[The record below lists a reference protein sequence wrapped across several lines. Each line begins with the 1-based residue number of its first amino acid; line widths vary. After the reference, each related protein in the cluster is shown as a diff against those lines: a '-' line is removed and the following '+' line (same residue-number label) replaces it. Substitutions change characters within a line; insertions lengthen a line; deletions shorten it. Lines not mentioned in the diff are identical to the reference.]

1 MNAAGLH
8 GRMRMRMWVRAPMRA
23 RWLIAIA
30 AAVGAAAA
38 GAGVA
43 GPGATRE
50 LAVCADPS
58 ALPYSNT
65 RGEGFENRIA
75 RLLADDLKREL
86 RYVWNMQRRSF
97 LRRTLHSGSCD
108 VVIGLPQGLPGVL
121 TGKPYYT
128 SSYVVIT
135 ARERGLAWHDFDDP
149 VLRRLT
155 IGLQAIGAEG
165 ANTPPATSLAAR
177 GIVDRIVGFPMWAE
191 EDVESPPARL
201 VDAVAEGKVDTA
213 FVWGPIGGYFA
224 QRHGNA
230 LRVDTVLGDKAQP
243 DVSFTFAIALGVRK
257 GDGALLEELD
267 AAMARH
273 RGEIEALLK
282 DYGVPLVA
290 GAAPALQHADPR

>member
-1 MNAAGLH
+1 MMMNAGGA
-8 GRMRMRMWVRAPMRA
+8 RERIRRRP
-23 RWLIAIA
+23 RWLRAAFAAVWGA
-30 AAVGAAAA
+30 AAVTAASATAGTAAA
-38 GAGVA
+38 
-43 GPGATRE
+43 RE

-58 ALPYSNT
+58 ALPYSNS

-75 RLLADDLKREL
+75 RLLADDLKRDL

-108 VVIGLPQGLPGVL
+108 VVIGLPAGLPGVL

-128 SSYVVIT
+128 SSYVAIT
-135 ARERGLAWHDFDDP
+135 ARERGLVWHDFDNP
-149 VLRRLT
+149 LLRRLT

-201 VDAVAEGKVDTA
+201 VDAVAEGKVDAA

-230 LRVDTVLGDKAQP
+230 LRVDAVLGDAAQP
-243 DVSFTFAIALGVRK
+243 DVVFTFAIALGVRK
-257 GDGALLEELD
+257 GDGALLDVLD

-273 RGEIEALLK
+273 RGEIDALLK
-282 DYGVPLVA
+282 DYGVPLMA
-290 GAAPALQHADPR
+290 GAAPTPALPHADNR

>member
-1 MNAAGLH
+1 MTMMTNAAG
-8 GRMRMRMWVRAPMRA
+8 A
-23 RWLIAIA
+23 RQRIRRRPRWRLAALAAVWGAAFA
-30 AAVGAAAA
+30 AATA
-38 GAGVA
+38 GAGPA
-43 GPGATRE
+43 RE

-58 ALPYSNT
+58 ALPYSNS

-75 RLLADDLKREL
+75 RLLADDLKRDL
-86 RYVWNMQRRSF
+86 RYVWNLQRRSF

-108 VVIGLPQGLPGVL
+108 VVIGLPAGLPGVL
-121 TGKPYYT
+121 TGQPYYT
-128 SSYVVIT
+128 SSYVAIT
-135 ARERGLAWHDFDDP
+135 ARARGLAWRDFDDP
-149 VLRRLT
+149 RLRRLT

-201 VDAVAEGKVDTA
+201 VDAVAQGRVDTA

-224 QRHGNA
+224 QRHGAA
-230 LRVDTVLGDKAQP
+230 LRVDAVVGDAAQP
-243 DVSFTFAIALGVRK
+243 DLSFTFAIALGVRK

-273 RGEIEALLK
+273 RSEIDALLK
-282 DYGVPLVA
+282 DYGVPQVA
-290 GAAPALQHADPR
+290 GAGLTASRAPTSADKH